1 MKEKKEQT
9 VNKTSNKKIILVGIA
24 MFFIGAIGLYLLI
37 YFFPDPFMKT
47 ITEEREVRNVTVT
60 DTGIADAVEKIYDA
74 VVVVKTYRD
83 GSLYATGT
91 GFVYKEDGDTA
102 YILTNNHVIED
113 GDEIYVEFTDGS
125 NVITTVEGADVY
137 SDIAVL
143 SLSSEHVTTVAQ
155 IGSSEDARVGDT
167 VFTVG
172 APIDSST
179 YSGTVTRGILSGK
192 NRLVSVSTTNN
203 STSDMMMSVLQTDA
217 AINSGNSGGPL
228 ANANG
233 EVIGITSLK
242 LSSGS
247 STSAS
252 IEGMGFAI
260 PIEDAIDKAEDII
273 NGEVTDY
280 PYLGVSMLDFADA
293 YFSQYYSLIRQSNLD
308 GGVIVTDV
316 VEDSPAA
323 NGGIRANDIITAM
336 DGEEV
341 PSVAYLRYYLYQHN
355 VGDTVTF
362 TVYRNGDT
370 RDIEVTLGTN
380 RQTT

>member
-47 ITEEREVRNVTVT
+47 IMEEREVRNVTVT

-102 YILTNNHVIED
+102 NILTNNHVIED

-260 PIEDAIDKAEDII
+260 PIETALNYAEKLEQGETIVRPQLGITMSNLSDAIYRHYSELRNIDIDSGVYVEEVSSGSPAEKGGLKVGDII
-273 NGEVTDY
+273 I
-280 PYLGVSMLDFADA
+280 SA
-293 YFSQYYSLIRQSNLD
+293 
-308 GGVIVTDV
+308 
-316 VEDSPAA
+316 
-323 NGGIRANDIITAM
+323 
-336 DGEEV
+336 DGEDV
-341 PSVAYLRYYLYQHN
+341 PNLAYLRYLLYNHD
-355 VGDTVTF
+355 VGDTMSL
-362 TVYRNGDT
+362 TVYRNGDKVDLT
-370 RDIEVTLGTN
+370 ITLD
-380 RQTT
+380 QSAS

>member
-1 MKEKKEQT
+1 MKERKEQT
-9 VNKTSNKKIILVGIA
+9 VHQTNNKKFILVGIV

-37 YFFPDPFMKT
+37 YFFPEPFVKT
-47 ITEEREVRNVTVT
+47 ITEQKEVRNVTVT

-125 NVITTVEGADVY
+125 NVITSVEGSDSY

-192 NRLVSVSTTNN
+192 NRLVSVSTNNTN
-203 STSDMMMSVLQTDA
+203 TSDMMMSVLQTDA

-247 STSAS
+247 STTSAS

-260 PIEDAIDKAEDII
+260 PIEYAMSKIETLEK
-273 NGEVTDY
+273 GEEIKW
-280 PYLGVSMLDFADA
+280 PQLGVQMVNVSDVK
-293 YFSQYYSLIRQSNLD
+293 QSRFGNNYNIPND
-308 GGVIVTDV
+308 VKTGVVVAGIVSGTGASKSDLK
-316 VEDSPAA
+316 E
-323 NGGIRANDIITAM
+323 GDIITKLN
-336 DGEEV
+336 GEEV
-341 PSVAYLRYYLYQHN
+341 ENAAYLRYELYKYAP
-355 VGDTVTF
+355 GDTITL
-362 TVYRNGDT
+362 TYL
-370 RDIEVTLGTN
+370 RDGKEHETKAVLSKSE
-380 RQTT
+380 